1 MHGKASPGFPSGN
14 LLELLQGTALGSAIS
29 PQIPQ
34 LPAHLPNYLVASP
47 SQTVGM
53 EQTRSAVGAGMGFT
67 GNLVPSALGTGS
79 GAHLPLQNLGCWAV
93 LNDPLW
99 SDPWQGQ
106 RGR

>member
-1 MHGKASPGFPSGN
+1 MSWGRSMASPGFPSGN
-14 LLELLQGTALGSAIS
+14 LLELLQSTALGSAIS

-79 GAHLPLQNLGCWAV
+79 GLWGPPAPTEPGMLGCV
-93 LNDPLW
+93 K
-99 SDPWQGQ
+99 
-106 RGR
+106 